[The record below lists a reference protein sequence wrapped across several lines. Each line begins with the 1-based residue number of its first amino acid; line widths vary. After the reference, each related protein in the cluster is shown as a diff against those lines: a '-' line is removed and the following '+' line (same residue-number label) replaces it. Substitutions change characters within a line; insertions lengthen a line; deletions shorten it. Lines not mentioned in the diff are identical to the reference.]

1 MACFRVLL
9 CGSFLVLST
18 FGVPLKQSADIS
30 SESQVQEQEPIKIPL
45 QSDKTSVKE
54 HKAAFEAHKK
64 SVEVHRAPP
73 RAHEASIE
81 EHIVPVEAHRVP
93 ADAHEVHEADE
104 AVVRHASKEAK
115 QMSNSANKNSQN
127 PPDES
132 KSIALKPVSKNY
144 RKTLIPKTGHRVVIM
159 NEEKLEVETES
170 KQKELH
176 FDANVERKMQNKAQD
191 VELTKQLDSE
201 IESYEE
207 IKKRIAFLEDHL
219 KKHADFHVVDTK
231 ELVNAANTL
240 QDLKM
245 RIIHPLESNLKAVR
259 GQMESL
265 KQTTSI
271 EDKQMIHSVLDN
283 AETFLKLSLKKIET
297 LEDAEQDWESEEE
310 RERIRV
316 ALENKKQVAKPL
328 NTEQMRMAKESLKGQ
343 EEELA
348 MGLRSQRLQQ
358 VKKLISAK
366 KALRIEN
373 KKKTAEAAVN
383 IVHEKHVNI
392 DLHKLKEDLD
402 REKQMDAEPGYAN
415 KIKAAL
421 KQAAE
426 KSHKFIHDKLSHG
439 HPGDAP
445 AGSLMIV
452 SLAILATCMVMVI
465 VIFIL
470 LKNGPSRMLRRK
482 LFKPSDTSGGYCELN
497 DVRGDVSSTA
507 GVNHSWNDSAW
518 RTWHSQ
524 KLK

>member
-1 MACFRVLL
+1 MAYFRVLL

-18 FGVPLKQSADIS
+18 FGVPLKQSADHS
-30 SESQVQEQEPIKIPL
+30 SQSELQEQEPIKIPL
-45 QSDKTSVKE
+45 QSDKTSIKE

-73 RAHEASIE
+73 RAHEAIIG
-81 EHIVPVEAHRVP
+81 EHIVP
-93 ADAHEVHEADE
+93 ADAQEVQEVHQADE
-104 AVVRHASKEAK
+104 AVVHHASK
-115 QMSNSANKNSQN
+115 QMSNSANKNSKN
-127 PPDES
+127 PTDES
-132 KSIALKPVSKNY
+132 KSIAFKPVTKNF
-144 RKTLIPKTGHRVVIM
+144 RKSLIPKTGHRVVIM
-159 NEEKLEVETES
+159 NEEKLKAELET

-176 FDANVERKMQNKAQD
+176 FDANLERKMQNQAQD

-207 IKKRIAFLEDHL
+207 VKKRISFLEDHL

-231 ELVNAANTL
+231 ELVNVANTL

-259 GQMESL
+259 EQMESL
-265 KQTTSI
+265 KQTTSK
-271 EDKQMIHSVLDN
+271 EDKKMIHSVLDN

-358 VKKLISAK
+358 VKKLVSAK
-366 KALRIEN
+366 KALRVEN

-383 IVHEKHVNI
+383 VVHEKHVNI

-402 REKQMDAEPGYAN
+402 RERQMDAEPGYAN

-426 KSHKFIHDKLSHG
+426 QSHKFIHDKLSHS

-445 AGSLMIV
+445 AGSLMLV
-452 SLAILATCMVMVI
+452 SLAVLATCMVMVI
-465 VIFIL
+465 VIFLL

-482 LFKPSDTSGGYCELN
+482 LFKPSDSSGGYCELN

-507 GVNHSWNDSAW
+507 GANHAWNDSAW
-518 RTWHSQ
+518 RSWNSQ